1 MKLWGFWRA
10 SFWTGKSPII
20 PVIRLEGVIA
30 PSGRG
35 VRRGLSLA
43 SVDAQLKKAFATKKA
58 AAVALIINSPGGSP
72 VQSDLIAK
80 RIRNLASKY
89 QLPVLAFVEDVAA
102 SGGYWLAAAADEIYV
117 ADASIIGSIG
127 VVSGGFGF
135 PQALEK
141 LGIERRLYTS
151 GKSKAMLD
159 PFSPEKPEEVARLK
173 ELQEDIH
180 QQFISYVQQRRGGKL
195 NGPEDDLFSGAFWT
209 GRQARALGL
218 VDGVADCHSFLKQR
232 FGEDVRQ
239 LHIAAKRKLFGEGG
253 FGFGSAHHHI
263 GAGLADQ
270 LIDSA
275 QERAYYARFGL

>member
-1 MKLWGFWRA
+1 MRFWGFWRA
-10 SFWTGKSPII
+10 SFWTGKSAL
-20 PVIRLEGVIA
+20 VLVVRLDGVIA
-30 PSGRG
+30 ASGRG

-43 SVDAQLKKAFATKKA
+43 SVDAQLKKAFSTKKA

-80 RIRNLASKY
+80 RIRSLASKY

-102 SGGYWLAAAADEIYV
+102 SGGYWLAAAADEIY
-117 ADASIIGSIG
+117 ASDASIVGSIG

-135 PQALEK
+135 PQALKK

-159 PFSPEKPEEVARLK
+159 PFSPEKPEELARLK

-180 QQFISYVQQRRGGKL
+180 AQFIAYVQQRRGGKL
-195 NGPEDDLFSGAFWT
+195 NGETEELFSGAFWT
-209 GRQARALGL
+209 GRKARELGL

-232 FGEDVRQ
+232 FGEEVRQ
-239 LHIAAKRKLFGEGG
+239 MHIAPKRKLFGEGG
-253 FGFGSAHHHI
+253 FGLGNA
-263 GAGLADQ
+263 GQNMGTGLADQ
-270 LIDSA
+270 LISTA
-275 QERAYYARFGL
+275 EERAYYARFGL